1 MEQDGLSLQGLFSA
15 VPLSTEER
23 AELLR
28 AVRKA
33 RPAFSPQ
40 PPPPPPP
47 QVNTSPL
54 LQEIYAKVSGPASGN
69 LKGAGGHWAPRP
81 LLLSLLAALAARTPC
96 WWMGGCPVQGGPHT
110 AIFGF
115 HMETHPRHSMGVLQG
130 QCTHLKLHS

>member
-23 AELLR
+23 EELLR

-54 LQEIYAKVSGPASGN
+54 LQEIYAKVSWPASGN

-81 LLLSLLAALAARTPC
+81 LPLSLLAALAPQPHAGGWEAALSWGAHTLPYLVSTWRRTLGTARGYCRARVPT
-96 WWMGGCPVQGGPHT
+96 
-110 AIFGF
+110 
-115 HMETHPRHSMGVLQG
+115 
-130 QCTHLKLHS
+130 